1 MRSALTEIYEEKEVQ
16 EAVPV
21 AELLKQSRV
30 DTSIMYD
37 EPPTILSIKEA
48 HGSQWAYRRVLSLGN
63 FSAIKG
69 KKKARKT
76 TLLAYICGQLLCR
89 TSERMVAD
97 RPKDRP
103 VVLYFDTEQ
112 SLFDSWRIYR
122 MIEKI
127 AGTGEHLRGYNLRPF
142 TPLQRCE
149 IIEEALKQFGHET
162 CFVAVDGVRD
172 LVTAINDE
180 LEATRVSGLFLRWTA
195 EYNCHLSTVI
205 HENKLTKDSRGH
217 IGTEIENKAEIILT
231 ASLHQQNWRMSDI
244 ECTVS
249 RSIPFEPFVLAV
261 DEDGLPYIDGDV
273 RPTVVAQNEYQIPE
287 QNEEDEPPF

>member
-1 MRSALTEIYEEKEVQ
+1 MNDILTEIYPDIKTGPT
-16 EAVPV
+16 A
-21 AELLKQSRV
+21 AELLKQAWV
-30 DTSIMYD
+30 DTSLQFE
-37 EPPTILSIKEA
+37 EPPTILSIKEQQ
-48 HGSQWAYRRVLSLGN
+48 GSQWVYRRILSLAN

-89 TSERMVAD
+89 SSERMVAA

-103 VVLYFDTEQ
+103 GVLYFDTEQ

-122 MIEKI
+122 MIERI
-127 AGTGEHLRGYNLRPF
+127 SGSLEHFRGYNLRPLS
-142 TPLQRCE
+142 PLQRCE
-149 IIEEALKQFGHET
+149 VIEEALRQYGHET

-231 ASLHQQNWRMSDI
+231 ASLHPQNWRMSDI

-261 DEDGLPYIDGDV
+261 DDDGIPAIEGDV
-273 RPTVVAQNEYQIPE
+273 KPTLVAQNEYQIP
-287 QNEEDEPPF
+287 DTDDDDAPF